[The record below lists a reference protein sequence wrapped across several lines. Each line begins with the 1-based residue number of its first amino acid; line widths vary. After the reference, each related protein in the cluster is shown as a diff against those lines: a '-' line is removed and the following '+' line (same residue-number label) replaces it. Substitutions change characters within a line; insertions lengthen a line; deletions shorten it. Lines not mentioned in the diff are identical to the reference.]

1 MLGAVVVCLQT
12 SNPIIQSFGMYTALK
27 LNLYLSE
34 HTWAHWHGNCIN
46 LLVLWQSSYLL
57 NGVLET
63 IISVI

>member
-46 LLVLWQSSYLL
+46 LLVLW
-57 NGVLET
+57 
-63 IISVI
+63 